1 MTDLGEER
9 HSERCRC
16 APCICRRY
24 LSWKSPDG
32 PTPTLKIARWDGTSG
47 TGESDRAY
55 DQVVAAADLSRALD
69 LVPDPWL
76 RIVGTACR
84 DTPPGTYHP
93 PGCNHRGPDK
103 FHPRPCPNR
112 VPWPDQM
119 HLAPTPEKW
128 TPRPGFFV
136 VDRLKARYPQEWAV
150 SVAKFPEWTLS
161 TLKQACADEMAR
173 ILGAQFGQAPIM
185 GLPELEAPPEFA
197 DAPALR
203 RYP

>member
-1 MTDLGEER
+1 
-9 HSERCRC
+9 
-16 APCICRRY
+16 
-24 LSWKSPDG
+24 
-32 PTPTLKIARWDGTSG
+32 
-47 TGESDRAY
+47 
-55 DQVVAAADLSRALD
+55 
-69 LVPDPWL
+69 
-76 RIVGTACR
+76 
-84 DTPPGTYHP
+84 
-93 PGCNHRGPDK
+93 
-103 FHPRPCPNR
+103 
-112 VPWPDQM
+112 M

-150 SVAKFPEWTLS
+150 SVAKFPEWTL
-161 TLKQACADEMAR
+161 TVLKQACADEMAV